1 MNLLIIIIVTV
12 LYAVI
17 IGWTWSSLGD
27 IDRKKKILITG
38 SGILLITLLLFNIS
52 KNQIQYPDISAEK
65 YVKNI
70 LVIIFTGI
78 NSIAILPY
86 AAKMYDKIYEG
97 TIEAQEL
104 KKKLVF
110 IIILIILGI
119 FLECGYMKDIQQGIL
134 NIAKK

>member
-1 MNLLIIIIVTV
+1 MLV
-12 LYAVI
+12 Y
-17 IGWTWSSLGD
+17 
-27 IDRKKKILITG
+27 
-38 SGILLITLLLFNIS
+38 LITLLLFNIS

-86 AAKMYDKIYEG
+86 IAKMYNKIYEG

-104 KKKLVF
+104 KKKTSVYYNTNN
-110 IIILIILGI
+110 IRNI
-119 FLECGYMKDIQQGIL
+119 FRMWIYERYSTR
-134 NIAKK
+134 NIKYS